1 MSHPSRQEEHPTEVQ
16 VVEDSGHL
24 RAYKEDAI
32 VCNGDS
38 EEETKVGSVVERS
51 VSLPHG
57 GGHDGEAAWE
67 GAEEDGHEEDPERL
81 HRRSVLFAILQQRKG
96 RDDRSDDD
104 THHKNTPGD
113 LGGFFFSPSEKLE
126 SFLLFTFCIQICHRG
141 APK

>member
-1 MSHPSRQEEHPTEVQ
+1 M
-16 VVEDSGHL
+16 

-32 VCNGDS
+32 VCNGYS

-113 LGGFFFSPSEKLE
+113 FSLHLLRNWKVFYSSPSVSKFVIEVPPND
-126 SFLLFTFCIQICHRG
+126 S
-141 APK
+141 